1 MDSLTE
7 MLQSE
12 IKKMALN
19 EDLLE
24 LKRTVDR
31 MQQQR
36 VSDLED
42 HLTRVAEQKLREMEI
57 LEQIKQTKQRLDMAI
72 AERMFTN
79 ENPKEQDL
87 DQRLSKQP
95 NDDQVPV
102 MKSSNSTNTTRS
114 NKLRSS
120 TSASGGSNANVRR
133 QHPQQPA
140 ANRQRSRRSLPS
152 AYQRLPAQNEYF
164 PDMSK
169 PNFEFDYPPQF
180 GYPQEYNPELDVMRM
195 MNGNQSQFVD
205 PFAMDSPRERY
216 THRKSSLQRRPRS
229 KSMESQ
235 WQDQLDQ
242 DQYYMQQQ
250 HPHPPYPNMY
260 EDGDFYYA
268 TPRTRSRK
276 SSLRSAKS
284 SSSDSDNNENNKKSD
299 LHDNFDQA
307 AASTANGEGIATDKK
322 PVSARQQEMGSDE
335 DRHHATRHRSGNG
348 RFRRG
353 HPHPGNMGNMPPNM
367 FAYPN
372 GLPPLPHLIDRERM
386 KMRPPP
392 PPPHYGYNNMPPPP
406 GNEYFSYMPPSQR
419 ISPRMMAA

>member
-1 MDSLTE
+1 MSTTPILIPTKKRVSRPPTSSSGSSATVGHDVTHSQNRLVNNNSDKPPGSLLQTISSESPAFHQNNNNSRMDSLTE

-216 THRKSSLQRRPRS
+216 THLRPGS
-229 KSMESQ
+229 V
-235 WQDQLDQ
+235 
-242 DQYYMQQQ
+242 
-250 HPHPPYPNMY
+250 
-260 EDGDFYYA
+260 
-268 TPRTRSRK
+268 
-276 SSLRSAKS
+276 
-284 SSSDSDNNENNKKSD
+284 
-299 LHDNFDQA
+299 LHAA
-307 AASTANGEGIATDKK
+307 AAST
-322 PVSARQQEMGSDE
+322 SS
-335 DRHHATRHRSGNG
+335 
-348 RFRRG
+348 
-353 HPHPGNMGNMPPNM
+353 
-367 FAYPN
+367 
-372 GLPPLPHLIDRERM
+372 
-386 KMRPPP
+386 
-392 PPPHYGYNNMPPPP
+392 
-406 GNEYFSYMPPSQR
+406 
-419 ISPRMMAA
+419 ISKHV